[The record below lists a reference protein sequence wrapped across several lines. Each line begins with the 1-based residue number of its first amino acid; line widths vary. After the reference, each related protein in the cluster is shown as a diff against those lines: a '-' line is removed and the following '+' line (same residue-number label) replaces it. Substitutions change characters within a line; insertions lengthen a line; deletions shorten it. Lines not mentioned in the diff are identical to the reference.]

1 MDFTLVDQAFLA
13 LVDKFDR
20 ILNGQDVGVIVGVD
34 VIDHRRQR
42 RRLAR
47 SGRAGHQNQPT
58 RVAGDFLEEF
68 GAAQILQ
75 RQDLGGNGPEHRRR
89 APVLIEGVDAEAG
102 DAWQFERE
110 VALQEFLVIAALLV
124 VHDVVDQRV
133 YFLGVQRRHVDAAD
147 VAIDADHRRQAGAEM
162 QVRGFVLEREGQE
175 FGDIHAAMRGRLVR
189 GGGCQYPERHR
200 PGWNGFEYKSIPFAD
215 MASPIAD
222 RVQRVLERIHAA
234 ERVAGRANGAVG
246 LVAVSKTQPAEAIR
260 QAAAAGQQAFAENY
274 LQEALAKQ
282 DELTDLPGLIWHFIG
297 PIQSNK
303 TRPIAERFDWVHTI
317 DRHRIAERLGQ
328 QRPADKP
335 PLNICL
341 QVNVSGEASKSGV
354 SLAVLPELAAAVAQ
368 LPRLRL
374 RGLMTIP
381 APANGFEQQRMP
393 FRILREA
400 MTSLALPGLDTLS
413 MGMSDD
419 LEAAI
424 FEGATLVRVGTAL
437 FGPRSG

>member
-1 MDFTLVDQAFLA
+1 
-13 LVDKFDR
+13 
-20 ILNGQDVGVIVGVD
+20 
-34 VIDHRRQR
+34 
-42 RRLAR
+42 
-47 SGRAGHQNQPT
+47 
-58 RVAGDFLEEF
+58 
-68 GAAQILQ
+68 
-75 RQDLGGNGPEHRRR
+75 
-89 APVLIEGVDAEAG
+89 
-102 DAWQFERE
+102 
-110 VALQEFLVIAALLV
+110 
-124 VHDVVDQRV
+124 
-133 YFLGVQRRHVDAAD
+133 
-147 VAIDADHRRQAGAEM
+147 
-162 QVRGFVLEREGQE
+162 
-175 FGDIHAAMRGRLVR
+175 
-189 GGGCQYPERHR
+189 
-200 PGWNGFEYKSIPFAD
+200 